1 MAVFYYRRCKAI
13 RDRVAAI
20 MAIIGFVP
28 CGGDDTPLFAVD
40 NAELLPRLDGSKLT
54 MNSFRA

>member
-13 RDRVAAI
+13 RDRVAA

-28 CGGDDTPLFAVD
+28 CGNDTPLFAVD
-40 NAELLPRLDGSKLT
+40 NAVLLPPRFDGVS
-54 MNSFRA
+54 